1 LIKLSNISKSRI
13 RFLLL
18 SLLVVLTFILFS
30 KLLGI
35 QNTSSNP
42 NLVREQLVAK
52 RELIELKQW
61 DFKFQKCDF
70 RVAPPACSYLSVA
83 SEPAELPDPAG
94 LAAMISSRFADA
106 NVAVGDYRLGESE
119 NRWLAEQKN
128 NIVSFV
134 IPNSVQG
141 AVKIHIGEKSYQAY
155 GVGVHPHFQMSAR
168 EILNARA
175 IRLEYDFSELPWF
188 GPPELSPA
196 LVVPE
201 QVNAYISL
209 RERQFASSNLAMLI
223 HVGFPLVVAAIA
235 LVLDHS
241 LAMSLLSL
249 VGASQALRSFLA
261 FLVNMQLVNFQT
273 IKSYLFAMNGLVA
286 AVLILFALELC
297 GLRKFKTLTQLF
309 FLLLLTLVGLVLP
322 GAAPDYIVKVDHV
335 FDFASSASCFLVI
348 AFGVF
353 LALKKSMAGTKTSY
367 SQQADFTAIEGSL
380 TIAKLVVAGFGFG
393 VYAWANAAELW
404 TLQTS
409 AFKNFLD
416 WKQLTLFPALISAC
430 LIDIGSTSKRMFVFA
445 RQMVAKAMM
454 QRELELGREV
464 QQRML
469 PRRRAEESGFQW
481 RSVYLP
487 ASALAGDWY
496 DIRAIHFASGQHL
509 LVACIADVTGH
520 GVGAALSTGVISSQW
535 GLWCQELAAGSF
547 PATDADRQRVLC
559 DAPRRIN
566 EALLALRKNENCTA
580 IFCIFDS
587 SSSLVTLA
595 SAGHP
600 GGFISDGRTLAYV
613 TACGDR
619 LGVEAQNVSWTAET
633 KILKENEYVMLF
645 SDGIVPVGKTISSW
659 AGQLLR
665 ELRKSESANFAHI
678 IGRQVRENRR
688 EFRNSKSIEDDITV
702 LAISQKREVI
712 ASDLLPPPAR
722 VS

>member
-1 LIKLSNISKSRI
+1 LIKLSSISKIRI
-13 RFLLL
+13 RLLLL
-18 SLLVVLTFILFS
+18 SFLVILTFVLFS
-30 KLLGI
+30 QLLGI
-35 QNTSSNP
+35 QNSSSNP
-42 NLVREQLVAK
+42 NLVREELVAK
-52 RELIELKQW
+52 SELVELKQW
-61 DFKFQKCDF
+61 EFKFQKCDF
-70 RVAPPACSYLSVA
+70 AVSPPVCSFLTVV
-83 SEPAELPDPAG
+83 SELIDLPDPSR
-94 LAAMISSRFADA
+94 LAALISSKYVGA
-106 NVAVGDYRLGESE
+106 NVAVGDYRLTDAE
-119 NRWLAEQKN
+119 RTWLAERKN
-128 NIVSFV
+128 NYVSFV

-141 AVKIHIGEKSYQAY
+141 MVNVHIGEKSYQAY
-155 GVGVHPHFQMSAR
+155 GVGVHPHLQLPASD
-168 EILNARA
+168 ILAARA
-175 IRLEYDFSELPWF
+175 IRLEYDFSGLPWF
-188 GPPELSPA
+188 GPPELSPV
-196 LVVPE
+196 LIEPE
-201 QVNAYISL
+201 RVNAYISL

-223 HVGFPLVVAAIA
+223 HIGFPLVVAAIA

-241 LAMSLLSL
+241 MAMSLLSL

-261 FLVNMQLVNFQT
+261 FLVNMQLVNFET
-273 IKSYLFAMNGLVA
+273 IKPYLFAMNGLVA
-286 AVLILFALELC
+286 AVLVLFALELC
-297 GLRKFKTLTQLF
+297 GLRRFKMLTQLLF
-309 FLLLLTLVGLVLP
+309 VCLLTLAGVILP

-335 FDFASSASCFLVI
+335 FDFASSALCFIVI
-348 AFGVF
+348 AFGIV
-353 LALKKSMAGTKTSY
+353 LTIKKSIGSAKGSE
-367 SQQADFTAIEGSL
+367 SAQADFTAIEGSL
-380 TIAKLVVAGFGFG
+380 TFAKLVVAGFGFG

-445 RQMVAKAMM
+445 RQMVTKAVM

-469 PRRRAEESGFQW
+469 PRRRAVESGGQW

-496 DIRAIHFASGQHL
+496 DIRSIRFSSGQHL

-535 GLWCQELAAGSF
+535 GLWCQELSSGSF
-547 PATDADRQRVLC
+547 PATDDDRQRVIC

-587 SSSLVTLA
+587 LSALVTIA

-613 TACGDR
+613 TARGDR
-619 LGVEAQNVSWTAET
+619 LGVESENVSWVAET
-633 KILKENEYVMLF
+633 RVLKESEYVVLF

-665 ELRKSESANFAHI
+665 ELRKSESANFAQI
-678 IGRQVRENRR
+678 IGRQLRENRR
-688 EFRNSKSIEDDITV
+688 EFRKSKNVEDDITI
-702 LAISQKREVI
+702 LAISQKR
-712 ASDLLPPPAR
+712 
-722 VS
+722 